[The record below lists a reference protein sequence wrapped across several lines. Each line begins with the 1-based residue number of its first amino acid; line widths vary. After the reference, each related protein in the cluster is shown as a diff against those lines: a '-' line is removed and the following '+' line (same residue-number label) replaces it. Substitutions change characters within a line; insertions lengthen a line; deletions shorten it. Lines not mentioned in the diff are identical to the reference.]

1 MGNYEDIRN
10 LIHELSGQQN
20 LVSIPVV
27 YIEITGDLNT
37 ALLLNQMVFWSDKS
51 KRKDGY
57 FYKSYKDWEDE
68 IHLSEYQVR
77 RSIKKLKELDFIE
90 TELKRANGSPTLH
103 FKVKIDLVSEWIL
116 KKLKNRNLR
125 NLSID
130 TEETKETITYDYT
143 DDYNINDSDSVGA
156 VNQLNTLRTQ
166 ATEIYE
172 SYIPN
177 RKSEKTKTI
186 KRIEALIKK
195 YGDDKVI
202 RAVNRYKEET
212 KETETKYIK
221 MSIGFFNEDY
231 IARFLEDNYSIPTA
245 ESEPQ
250 RKYKVLS

>member
-143 DDYNINDSDSVGA
+143 VDDNSR
-156 VNQLNTLRTQ
+156 NTTRLTAEQ
-166 ATEIYE
+166 IYD
-172 SYIPN
+172 SYIAN
-177 RKSEKTKTI
+177 RKSEKSKTI
-186 KRIEALIKK
+186 KRIESLIKK
-195 YGDDKVI
+195 HGEEKLK
-202 RAVNRYKEET
+202 RAVERYKEET
-212 KETETKYIK
+212 KGTDIKFIK
-221 MSIGFFNEDY
+221 MSSGFFNEDY
-231 IARFLEDNYSIPTA
+231 IDRLLHDDYKSPVAGSRPQPTTFLNFQED
-245 ESEPQ
+245 
-250 RKYKVLS
+250 